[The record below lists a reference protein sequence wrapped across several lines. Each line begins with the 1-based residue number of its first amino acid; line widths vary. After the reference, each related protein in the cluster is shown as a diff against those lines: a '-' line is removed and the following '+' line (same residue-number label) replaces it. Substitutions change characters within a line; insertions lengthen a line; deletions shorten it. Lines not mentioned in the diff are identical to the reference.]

1 MVQAKAVLA
10 YDGTRYAGFQ
20 RQAGV
25 ATVQGELERALAA
38 VTHETTPLVA
48 AGRTDAGVHA
58 TGQVVSFASGW
69 SRSWEELHRA
79 LNARLPED
87 IAVTS
92 LAPADDGF
100 HARKSAL
107 AREYTYTIYTEPV
120 RAPMLRL
127 YALHHRGELDAE
139 RMAGAAQRLVGRHDF
154 SAFGRSPSGGST
166 IRTVR
171 RVEFRREGSLLRIVI
186 DADAFLRRMAR
197 RIITALIPVGEGKA
211 GPEVV
216 EEILDAGDPSRIK
229 GTAPAFGLC
238 LTHVAYPTLSEA

>member
-1 MVQAKAVLA
+1 MVQAKAVVA

-20 RQAGV
+20 RQSGV
-25 ATVQGELERALAA
+25 ATVQEELESALLG
-38 VTHETTPLVA
+38 VTQQSISIVG

-58 TGQVVSFASGW
+58 TGQVVSFRTEW

-92 LAPADDGF
+92 LTTAAQDF

-107 AREYTYTIYTEPV
+107 AREYTYTIYTDPV

-127 YALHHRGELDAE
+127 YAHHHRGELDAE
-139 RMAGAAQRLVGRHDF
+139 RMAEAAQRLVGRHDF
-154 SAFGRSPSGGST
+154 SAFGQSPSGGNT
-166 IRTVR
+166 LRTVR
-171 RVEFRREGSLLRIVI
+171 RVECRREGSLLRVVVE
-186 DADAFLRRMAR
+186 ADAFLRRMVR
-197 RIITALIPVGEGKA
+197 RIIAALIPVGEGKA
-211 GPEVV
+211 DPGAV

-229 GTAPAFGLC
+229 ATAPPAGLC
-238 LTHVAYPTLSEA
+238 LTHVLYPSPSEA